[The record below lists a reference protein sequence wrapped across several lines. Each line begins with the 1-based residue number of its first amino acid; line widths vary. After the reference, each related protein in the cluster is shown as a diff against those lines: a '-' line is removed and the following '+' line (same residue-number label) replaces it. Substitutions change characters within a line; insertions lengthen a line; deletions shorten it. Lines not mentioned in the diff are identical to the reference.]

1 MLVLSRKPSE
11 SVVIDGDIRVTVVKI
26 SGNKVRLGIEAPPD
40 VAIKRSE
47 LSPLAA
53 AALSGHDEGCGPQ
66 PACAIG

>member
-26 SGNKVRLGIEAPPD
+26 SGNRVRLGIEAPPD

-47 LSPLAA
+47 LSVLAVVPLTG
-53 AALSGHDEGCGPQ
+53 SKDELAPR
-66 PACAIG
+66 PACAGG

>member
-11 SVVIDGDIRVTVVKI
+11 SVVIDGDIRVTIVKI

-47 LSPLAA
+47 LSALAVVPLAG
-53 AALSGHDEGCGPQ
+53 SRDELAPR